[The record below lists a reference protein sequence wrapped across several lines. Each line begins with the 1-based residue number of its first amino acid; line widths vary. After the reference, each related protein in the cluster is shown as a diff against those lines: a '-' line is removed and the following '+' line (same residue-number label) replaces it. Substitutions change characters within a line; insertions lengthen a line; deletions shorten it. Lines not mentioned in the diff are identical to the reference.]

1 VKAGWKKE
9 TIASVSEL
17 VSTGP
22 FGSILHKGDYTTSG
36 VPIVNPMHL
45 VGGRIVPSEH
55 QTLSPDI
62 ASRLQSYRL
71 QSGDIVIARRGEI
84 GRCALV
90 RPENEGW
97 ICGTGS
103 FFVRPLPSV
112 SSEFLCEL
120 IGSPKYRETLAALS
134 AGATI
139 QNISNSAL
147 RELAIDLPSL
157 EEQQQIVAVL
167 DEAFEG
173 LARARA
179 HAEANLRDARELFA
193 SALAVSFGG
202 DASDW
207 EEYVLSD
214 LGTIQTGSTPPTAEV
229 GMSGDFVPFVKPG
242 DFLPD
247 GSLRYDNNGL
257 SQKGASV
264 SRLIKAG
271 SALMV
276 CIGATIGKA
285 GFTDRQIATN
295 QQINSITP
303 KEGVSGEYLYYQM
316 LTPEFQASVIHR
328 SGQATLP
335 IINKSKWSNLRVKL
349 PKQRSKQIEIV
360 EKLALI
366 RSQVDGLLACYQVKL
381 AQIDALRQSLLQ
393 RAFAGELT

>member
-1 VKAGWKKE
+1 MKAGWKEGQLGDLCEMYQPK
-9 TIASVSEL
+9 TITKNE
-17 VSTGP
+17 
-22 FGSILHKGDYTTSG
+22 
-36 VPIVNPMHL
+36 M
-45 VGGRIVPSEH
+45 
-55 QTLSPDI
+55 SPDGAYPVFGANGI
-62 ASRLQSYRL
+62 MGRYHAFNHDTPQLL
-71 QSGDIVIARRGEI
+71 IGCRGACGTVHITETKSWVT
-84 GRCALV
+84 GNSMVV
-90 RPENEGW
+90 RPRGPNLSLEFMKYFFLGPAKIEDT
-97 ICGTGS
+97 ITGAAQPQITQGS
-103 FFVRPLPSV
+103 LRPIKVPLP
-112 SSEFLCEL
+112 
-120 IGSPKYRETLAALS
+120 P
-134 AGATI
+134 
-139 QNISNSAL
+139 
-147 RELAIDLPSL
+147 L

-167 DEAFEG
+167 DEAFAG

-202 DASDW
+202 DTSDW
-207 EEYVLSD
+207 EEYDLND
-214 LGTIQTGSTPPTAEV
+214 LGTIQTGSTPPTAEE

-285 GFTDRQIATN
+285 GFTDRQITTN
-295 QQINSITP
+295 QQINSVTP

-335 IINKSKWSNLRVKL
+335 IINKSKWSSLRVKL

-366 RSQVDGLLACYQVKL
+366 RSQVDGLLACYQAKL

-393 RAFAGELT
+393 KAFAGELT